1 MHFARSNCGHLKAKW
16 DTHLSCLTCNS
27 CTHISPCYICSS
39 WTEKVWNL
47 AERRRLHATR
57 KSVMTQK
64 RKQKKSKKSKK
75 SQSDMSDNGTVD
87 GSTTPHSF
95 TARGRTHQGGSL
107 ADLESDRALS
117 PPVTGHPVTGQ
128 PVNQS
133 PVNQSPVTGQL
144 ISVHPVADHP
154 VTGQP
159 VTSQPV
165 TSQPGTSQLGS
176 SQPGIGLQSFA
187 YDLQTQIP
195 PGYIP
200 INVPVQSYA
209 PSISSHISHG
219 SVHRLS
225 NVLIPGYERSEK
237 LELPNPASSSRQ
249 IIPLEPDFSQVSD
262 PSVMIEPP
270 NSNDLSISRPS
281 RKDQSKREHKS
292 KKRRRHRSS
301 SSSISTSR
309 SDSLSSSRRKKNS
322 KRSKHSHK
330 KRRRRSMTPSSSSN
344 SSQSQLD
351 IGRYTR
357 AHKSP
362 QVVQT
367 PTPIQPEETNFS
379 PITNQPINYDQFQP
393 NLTQQNKESD
403 SETESEVWSFD
414 RAINEVFRL
423 LPPELCPKTQQDQA
437 PLKPL
442 SGIEQLTE
450 SRSTPLLVFPQ
461 SKLVENTTKYIQN
474 RLDSDKC
481 SRDWICPQ
489 SLVSALAPTKFYK
502 SQNQYLPTDNILQLE
517 ADASLLDISN
527 KGRASIPL
535 KNLEAWERKAR
546 KLAAINSH
554 ADLFSSAAFLSLQQE
569 SMSVAALS
577 RLLEAVAK
585 SIKHATAMSTL
596 LTTELFQ
603 ARRDA
608 ALASS
613 KLLLDNSTYE
623 LRNAPINSKSLF
635 DSRIKEIAKSNFEA
649 QQQRFLASTSIQS
662 QSHSYKPPSQ
672 SRAFKIPKYPAKQTT
687 SRPKPTQSYRSKNI
701 PQSSSSHTKKD
712 NIKRTGNIRQFPSSK
727 PASSSARL

>member
-1 MHFARSNCGHLKAKW
+1 M
-16 DTHLSCLTCNS
+16 
-27 CTHISPCYICSS
+27 
-39 WTEKVWNL
+39 
-47 AERRRLHATR
+47 
-57 KSVMTQK
+57 
-64 RKQKKSKKSKK
+64 
-75 SQSDMSDNGTVD
+75 
-87 GSTTPHSF
+87 
-95 TARGRTHQGGSL
+95 
-107 ADLESDRALS
+107 
-117 PPVTGHPVTGQ
+117 
-128 PVNQS
+128 
-133 PVNQSPVTGQL
+133 
-144 ISVHPVADHP
+144 
-154 VTGQP
+154 
-159 VTSQPV
+159 
-165 TSQPGTSQLGS
+165 
-176 SQPGIGLQSFA
+176 
-187 YDLQTQIP
+187 
-195 PGYIP
+195 
-200 INVPVQSYA
+200 PVQSYA
-209 PSISSHISHG
+209 LSISSNISHG

-225 NVLIPGYERSEK
+225 NVLIPGYERSER

-262 PSVMIEPP
+262 QSVMIEPP

-330 KRRRRSMTPSSSSN
+330 KKRRRSMTPSSSSN

-362 QVVQT
+362 QVVQMT
-367 PTPIQPEETNFS
+367 TPIQPQETNFS

-403 SETESEVWSFD
+403 SETESEVWLFD

-442 SGIEQLTE
+442 SGIEQLME
-450 SRSTPLLVFPQ
+450 SRSTPLLVLPQ
-461 SKLVENTTKYIQN
+461 SKSVENTTKYIQN

-502 SQNQYLPTDNILQLE
+502 SQNQYLPTDNIPQLE
-517 ADASLLDISN
+517 ADASLLDTYN

-546 KLAAINSH
+546 KLSINSH

-569 SMSVAALS
+569 SMSGVALS
-577 RLLEAVAK
+577 RRLEAVAK
-585 SIKHATAMSTL
+585 SIKHATAMSSL

-613 KLLLDNSTYE
+613 KLLRDNSTYE
-623 LRNAPINSKSLF
+623 LRNAPINSKPLF
-635 DSRIKEIAKSNFEA
+635 DGRIKEIAKSNFEA

-662 QSHSYKPPSQ
+662 QSHSFKPPSQ

-687 SRPKPTQSYRSKNI
+687 SRPKLTQSYRSKNI
-701 PQSSSSHTKKD
+701 PQSSSSHAKKD